1 MPVDA
6 ATRYTIPRSPLVS
19 ISRRNS
25 SGVNARRL
33 RFGSSDIAT
42 FPTDRIAF
50 VPTRLSSQPHK
61 PKIAARYSFNVFAES
76 PACRARHASKEC
88 GVTSRRVD
96 HSHSRISRKSFRS
109 RSRTYFSSRFNPR
122 LLSANSS
129 TWLSTDCFAA
139 SRCSFG
145 GIKPSRSRSASR
157 SIRDSFSLRLVCR
170 SHPAELSSASNRQ
183 PVGIGRCMSDQPGP
197 CH

>member
-6 ATRYTIPRSPLVS
+6 ATRYTIPRSPLTS

-33 RFGSSDIAT
+33 RFGSSDIAA

-61 PKIAARYSFNVFAES
+61 PKIVARYSFNVFAES
-76 PACRARHASKEC
+76 PDCRARHASKEC

-96 HSHSRISRKSFRS
+96 HSHSPVSRRSF
-109 RSRTYFSSRFNPR
+109 RTYFSSRFNPTPAFHE
-122 LLSANSS
+122 LLHIA
-129 TWLSTDCFAA
+129 LD
-139 SRCSFG
+139 G
-145 GIKPSRSRSASR
+145 
-157 SIRDSFSLRLVCR
+157 LL
-170 SHPAELSSASNRQ
+170 
-183 PVGIGRCMSDQPGP
+183 
-197 CH
+197 